1 MGNYIPQREWDAI
14 NRMEFSPSELRA
26 GELYRQYLFL
36 AARMAIQAAAFT
48 VAGDYDSAAIA
59 HRWLDAL
66 KAAKARARSL
76 EVALKDRKRAA
87 KIARRHGRSI

>member
-1 MGNYIPQREWDAI
+1 MPYIPQAEWDAI

-36 AARMAIQAAAFT
+36 AARMAIQTAAFT

-66 KAAKARARSL
+66 KAELHKRVHGSAPK
-76 EVALKDRKRAA
+76 KD
-87 KIARRHGRSI
+87 

>member
-14 NRMEFSPSELRA
+14 NRMEFTPSDLRVS
-26 GELYRQYLFL
+26 ELYRQYLFL
-36 AARMAIQAAAFT
+36 AARMAIQVAAFT

-76 EVALKDRKRAA
+76 EVTLKDRKRAA